1 MVLQKKIFG
10 NKIFQEKL
18 ENIWETIAAQVST
31 VLASDIALPEE
42 EHPLPFDAISDKS
55 MDDQK

>member
-1 MVLQKKIFG
+1 MRKNFL
-10 NKIFQEKL
+10 QEKL
-18 ENIWETIAAQVST
+18 ENIWETIAAQVSA